1 MSLPAGPTTPIY
13 TGRSSKSMAWTLF
26 SVPTTKRTELDAALK
41 DDRVS
46 RQSQK
51 VRDAA
56 AMGGPAGATYVLIE
70 GAADAVH
77 RAEEL
82 LTPVGTK
89 MSGADAESLYR
100 RFKDE
105 EEAASA
111 GMGLFFT
118 EE

>member
-1 MSLPAGPTTPIY
+1 
-13 TGRSSKSMAWTLF
+13 MAWTIYT
-26 SVPTTKRTELDAALK
+26 VPSAKRTELDAALR
-41 DDRVS
+41 DDIVS

-51 VRDAA
+51 VRAA
-56 AMGGPAGATYVLIE
+56 AALG
-70 GAADAVH
+70 GAADALYVLVEGAPEAIR

-82 LTPVGTK
+82 LGPVGKKITPPE
-89 MSGADAESLYR
+89 SDALLA
-100 RFKDE
+100 RFKEE

>member
-1 MSLPAGPTTPIY
+1 
-13 TGRSSKSMAWTLF
+13 MAWTLF
-26 SVPTTKRTELDAALK
+26 SVPSTKRTELDAALK
-41 DDRVS
+41 DDKVS

-56 AMGGPAGATYVLIE
+56 AMGGPAGAVYVLVE

-82 LTPVGTK
+82 LGPIGTK
-89 MSGADAESLYR
+89 LPASEGDALYR
-100 RFKDE
+100 KFKDE
-105 EEAASA
+105 DEAASA